1 MRHLTALLI
10 SLAAP
15 AQHPAADHMQRRFD
29 DAEKWS
35 KNFDSPTRDMWQMPD
50 RVIAALDLKPGQ
62 TVADIGAG
70 TGYFAIRLAK
80 STAAPKVFAVDI
92 EQSMVQYMRLRAVKE
107 GITNLVGVVATAAS
121 ANLPEPVDLILIVDT
136 FHHIPDREAYF
147 SNLQNSLK
155 PGGRLAI
162 VDWLPGGPMGPPE
175 QFRFSPAQIAAELG
189 KAGWKKSG
197 EHSFLPNQSFTI
209 YRR

>member
-107 GITNLVGVVATAAS
+107 GITNLVGVVATASS

-136 FHHIPDREAYF
+136 FHHIPAREAYF

-189 KAGWKKSG
+189 KAGWKQSG

>member
-107 GITNLVGVVATAAS
+107 GITNLVGVVATASS

-197 EHSFLPNQSFTI
+197 EHTFLPNQSFTI